1 MLNTKT
7 IEVLPL
13 FPTPLFTNV
22 YSGPSLNNVIQFLD
36 NTTIYDGGMAD
47 SYGFH
52 SKNTYV
58 LDEPECKLL
67 RDYIMENVLLFGKE
81 TLLYNYEEYSL
92 SQSWISVKRPGQHHT
107 MHTHPNSLISGVFYY
122 GEEDAEIPAITFHKP
137 IAGMNVSYLSPT
149 YQSDRRK
156 SEYAWESFSVNYTP
170 GLLLLFPSYVFH
182 SVPVNKSK
190 KDRKSIAFNILPTG
204 KIGDLNS
211 LTELLFHKVI

>member
-13 FPTPLFTNV
+13 FPSPLFTNV
-22 YSGPSLNNVIQFLD
+22 YTGPSLNNTIKFLD
-36 NTTIYDGGMAD
+36 ESKMKDGGMAD
-47 SYGFH
+47 TYGFH
-52 SKNTYV
+52 SDDTYILEADECTPLRNFI
-58 LDEPECKLL
+58 LDNILF
-67 RDYIMENVLLFGKE
+67 FGKE
-81 TLLYNYEEYSL
+81 VLMYVYDGYKL
-92 SQSWISVKRPGQHHT
+92 SQSWISIKQPGQLHT

-137 IAGMNVSYLSPT
+137 VAGVNVSYLSPV
-149 YQSDRRK
+149 YQPDRRK

-182 SVPVNKSK
+182 SVPVNKST
-190 KDRKSIAFNILPTG
+190 KDRKSIAFNVMPKG
-204 KIGDLNS
+204 KIGDVNS